1 MAPSLSDEP
10 TSTHSRDTSAPLG
23 NDSGLGLKEQVSP
36 AQQILIIPR
45 SDCSV
50 TECKGCEGVYS
61 LYEGSWKGT
70 AVAVKVLRCEINSS
84 DAEALE
90 AELTVLSQLKHCRLQ
105 NLLGVCHELSVLEG
119 TVALIME
126 AMGRGSLYDILHD
139 YCRINIAPLN
149 KCNRLRLAF
158 DISDG
163 MRFLHSLNIV
173 HGDLKSSNVIV
184 DYDGRAK
191 IADFGMKSLTK
202 QTWSH
207 SRNMV
212 STLAWTAPEVMEHSG
227 VVQLTADVYSFG
239 VILLELSTGQIPWEG
254 KSAQQIMRSHIDGD
268 RLTMMPADEN
278 AASPVEENAVSR
290 CLGEVSGRP
299 SFNELY
305 EILSLLL
312 SSELGKKASYGSPP
326 SDAFLCPI
334 GYDVMEDPVI
344 CSDGHTYERGNIEKW
359 LLNSTRSPKTNLML
373 ANRILIPNIVLRG
386 LIRDSQH
393 YAARR

>member
-1 MAPSLSDEP
+1 M
-10 TSTHSRDTSAPLG
+10 
-23 NDSGLGLKEQVSP
+23 
-36 AQQILIIPR
+36 
-45 SDCSV
+45 
-50 TECKGCEGVYS
+50 YS
-61 LYEGSWKGT
+61 LYEGSWKGA
-70 AVAVKVLRCEINSS
+70 AVSVKVLRCEINSS
-84 DAEALE
+84 DAVALE
-90 AELTVLSQLKHCRLQ
+90 AELIVLSQLTHSRLQ

-126 AMGRGSLYDILHD
+126 ATGRGSLYDILHD
-139 YCRINIAPLN
+139 SSIAIAPLN

-173 HGDLKSSNVIV
+173 HGDLKSGNIIV
-184 DYDGRAK
+184 DHEGRAK
-191 IADFGMKSLTK
+191 IADFGMKSLNK

-212 STLAWTAPEVMEHSG
+212 STLAWTAPEVMEHCGEVQMSG
-227 VVQLTADVYSFG
+227 DVYSFG

-254 KSAQQIMRSHIDGD
+254 KSAQQIMRSHIVGD
-268 RLTMMPADEN
+268 RLTMPIAADEN
-278 AASPVEENAVSR
+278 AASPVEEGTVTR

-305 EILSLLL
+305 DILSLLL
-312 SSELGKKASYGSPP
+312 SSEIGKKSCHGVPL

-334 GYDVMEDPVI
+334 GYEIMEDPVI

-359 LLNSTRSPKTNLML
+359 LLSSTRSPKTNLML
-373 ANRILIPNIVLRG
+373 ANRILIPNIVLKG

-393 YAARR
+393 YAA